1 VAGAKTPA
9 RPSGWTILV
18 VPPKPG
24 KRTRAFRL
32 RKRWLKVFGVF
43 VAFMLF
49 SLVGI
54 IVLESLD
61 QDETLDELADA
72 QWVIQ
77 ALSDSLHRLGGS
89 NAGGM
94 GIVQAG
100 SPLGD
105 VTPRSA
111 PLTRIARPGA
121 RPRRRSD
128 FGLAAPAPG
137 VVLPVI
143 GRISSRFARSRFHP
157 LLHIFRPHLGV
168 DLTAPAG
175 TNITAPA
182 PGRVS
187 FVGRKFGEGLTV
199 DLDHGNGIVSR
210 YGHCRK
216 ILVKEGEMVTQGTV
230 IATVGSS
237 GLSTGPHVHFE
248 VRLNGKPVDPLSFIL
263 PRDTTI
269 TVGGKTPD
277 PQQLYQQPEPQ
288 QQERPQQ
295 ERPQQEHPPQEHP
308 KQRDTS
314 TAAPILPPR

>member
-1 VAGAKTPA
+1 MAGAKTPA

-32 RKRWLKVFGVF
+32 RKRWLKLFGVF
-43 VAFMLF
+43 VALLLF

-54 IVLESLD
+54 IALESLD

-77 ALSDSLHRLGGS
+77 ALSDSLHRVSGSGG
-89 NAGGM
+89 GGM

-100 SPLGD
+100 APVD
-105 VTPRSA
+105 DATPKPAS
-111 PLTRIARPGA
+111 LTRLSRPGA
-121 RPRRRSD
+121 RPRRRAD

-199 DLDHGNGIVSR
+199 DLDHGDGIVSR
-210 YGHCRK
+210 YGHCKK
-216 ILVKEGEMVTQGTV
+216 ILVKEGEMVTAGTV

-248 VRLNGKPVDPLSFIL
+248 VRVNGKPVDPLSFIL

-269 TVGGKTPD
+269 TVGGKAPD
-277 PQQLYQQPEPQ
+277 PQMLLQQQPPEPQ
-288 QQERPQQ
+288 PQEHPQERPQQ
-295 ERPQQEHPPQEHP
+295 QPQEHP
-308 KQRDTS
+308 KQPDS
-314 TAAPILPPR
+314 SASLPILPPR

>member
-1 VAGAKTPA
+1 
-9 RPSGWTILV
+9 
-18 VPPKPG
+18 
-24 KRTRAFRL
+24 
-32 RKRWLKVFGVF
+32 
-43 VAFMLF
+43 
-49 SLVGI
+49 
-54 IVLESLD
+54 
-61 QDETLDELADA
+61 
-72 QWVIQ
+72 
-77 ALSDSLHRLGGS
+77 
-89 NAGGM
+89 
-94 GIVQAG
+94 
-100 SPLGD
+100 
-105 VTPRSA
+105 
-111 PLTRIARPGA
+111 
-121 RPRRRSD
+121 
-128 FGLAAPAPG
+128 
-137 VVLPVI
+137 VI

>member
-1 VAGAKTPA
+1 MASAPTPA

-18 VPPKPG
+18 VPKTPD

-32 RKRWLKVFGVF
+32 RKRYVKLAG
-43 VAFMLF
+43 AFLGLVLF
-49 SLVGI
+49 SLVSI
-54 IVLESLD
+54 IVLESFD

-77 ALSDSLHRLGGS
+77 SLSDSLHRVAA
-89 NAGGM
+89 NAGG

-100 SPLGD
+100 
-105 VTPRSA
+105 A
-111 PLTRIARPGA
+111 PLADATRKTAPLVALRRSPT
-121 RPRRRSD
+121 RSRRRAD
-128 FGLAAPAPG
+128 MGLAAPAAG

-143 GRISSRFARSRFHP
+143 GRISSRFTTSRFHP

-168 DLTAPAG
+168 DISAPAG

-199 DLDHGNGIVSR
+199 DIDHGDGIVSR
-210 YGHCRK
+210 YGHCKK
-216 ILVKEGEMVTQGTV
+216 ILVHEGDQVSPGTV

-248 VRLNGKPVDPLSFIL
+248 VRLHNKPIDPLSFIL
-263 PRDTTI
+263 PRDTTL
-269 TVGGKTPD
+269 TVGGRAPD
-277 PQQLYQQPEPQ
+277 PIQPQDP
-288 QQERPQQ
+288 
-295 ERPQQEHPPQEHP
+295 PQQEHQKQPDSTIVPP
-308 KQRDTS
+308 T
-314 TAAPILPPR
+314 LPPR

>member
-32 RKRWLKVFGVF
+32 RKRWLKIFGVF
-43 VAFMLF
+43 VAVVLF

-54 IVLESLD
+54 IALESLD

-77 ALSDSLHRLGGS
+77 ALSDSLHRLSG
-89 NAGGM
+89 AGGGI

-100 SPLGD
+100 QPLSD
-105 VTPRSA
+105 EPKAA
-111 PLTRIARPGA
+111 PLARVPRPGA

-199 DLDHGNGIVSR
+199 DLDHGDGIVSR
-210 YGHCRK
+210 YGHCKK
-216 ILVKEGEMVTQGTV
+216 ILVKEGEMVTAGTV

-248 VRLNGKPVDPLSFIL
+248 VRVNGKPVDPLSFIL

-269 TVGGKTPD
+269 TVGGKAPD
-277 PQQLYQQPEPQ
+277 PQQIFQQPEPQ
-288 QQERPQQ
+288 ERPQERPQQ
-295 ERPQQEHPPQEHP
+295 PPPEHP
-308 KQRDTS
+308 KQPDSSAT
-314 TAAPILPPR
+314 APILPR